1 MTPGRLSSARLAFTA
16 LGLLLGSQLLM
27 GDAIAPG
34 CCNSHSNYCADN
46 RAIAL
51 TFAVSGDCSAPG
63 TVQISSAAGSCDLAV
78 DGHPAWK
85 SGTRDPGSSIGSG
98 KWYLLLA
105 SDDACLIKASASAP
119 DEYSVTCDRL
129 DGGTC
134 TSVLGPAP

>member
-1 MTPGRLSSARLAFTA
+1 MAPRRTDFARRALAA
-16 LGLLLGSQLLM
+16 LGLLVGSQLLM

-51 TFAVSGDCSAPG
+51 TFEVSGDCSAPG
-63 TVQISSAAGSCDLAV
+63 PIQISSAAGSCDLSV
-78 DGHPAWK
+78 DGHPGWK
-85 SGTRDPGSSIGSG
+85 SGTREPGSSIGSG

-105 SDDACLIKASASAP
+105 SDDACLIKASASAA
-119 DEYSVTCDRL
+119 DEYGVTCDRL

-134 TSVLGPAP
+134 ASVLRPAP